1 MRFASVVLAFG
12 FASSLVSGDPGPR
25 LKFLGPLEGAQP
37 RVLSS
42 VVFSPNSKLLAVCD
56 YQFNDGATAFKLW
69 DVDKRKVVATI
80 PGSAT
85 IVAFSPDSQTIA
97 AGAVTKGDAAKPTIK
112 LWDVA
117 TGKEKTSLAG
127 EAHAFAFSPDG
138 KTLASVGANAGKTG
152 ETGGRADDLGIT
164 LWNLQTAKARAS
176 LKGHAGPVFAVT
188 FSPDGRLIA
197 SGSGRFA
204 SNGQAGDGEV
214 KLWDA
219 GTGKELPIAPGK
231 TKDGLSVTMS
241 VAFSPDSK
249 TLASAHVYGEVVLW
263 DAATGKRKATLQ
275 KIDRKSKVGPNATYG
290 VAFSP
295 DGETLAAATAHG
307 IKLWDIKTSESVGGT
322 IEPQATVWS
331 IAFSKD
337 GKTVATAG
345 NIKIITLRDRAEDN
359 PTVRLWEWSRGK

>member
-1 MRFASVVLAFG
+1 M
-12 FASSLVSGDPGPR
+12 
-25 LKFLGPLEGAQP
+25 
-37 RVLSS
+37 
-42 VVFSPNSKLLAVCD
+42 CD
-56 YQFNDGATAFKLW
+56 YQFNDGATALKLW
-69 DVDKRKVVATI
+69 DVEKRKVVATI

-138 KTLASVGANAGKTG
+138 KTLASVGANAGTTG

-164 LWNLQTAKARAS
+164 LWDLQTAKARAS

-188 FSPDGRLIA
+188 FSPDGKLIA

-204 SNGQAGDGEV
+204 SNGQAGDGEI

-219 GTGKELPIAPGK
+219 VTGNEIPFLKGK
-231 TKDGLSVTMS
+231 NKDGLSVTMS

-249 TLASAHVYGEVVLW
+249 ILASAHVYGDVVLW
-263 DAATGKRKATLQ
+263 DAATGKRIATLQ
-275 KIDRKSKVGPNATYG
+275 KFNRKSKDGPNATYG

-295 DGETLAAATAHG
+295 DGNTIAAATALG
-307 IKLWDIKTSESVGGT
+307 IKLWDVKTGKSVGGPN
-322 IEPQATVWS
+322 EPLATVWS
-331 IAFSKD
+331 ITFSKD

-345 NIKIITLRDRAEDN
+345 NRKVIGMMDRAEDD
-359 PTVRLWEWSRGK
+359 PTVRLWEWSSGK